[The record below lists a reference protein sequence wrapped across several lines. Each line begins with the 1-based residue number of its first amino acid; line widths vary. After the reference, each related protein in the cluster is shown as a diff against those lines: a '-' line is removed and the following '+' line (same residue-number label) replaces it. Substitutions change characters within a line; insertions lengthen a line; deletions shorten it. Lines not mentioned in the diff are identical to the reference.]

1 MNNHLLEIEAD
12 FRKNNYR
19 ANPDIIMLKVIRK
32 IAMCENSWGHTDF
45 NAAQAIRKL
54 ATYHHF
60 NYNTYDF

>member
-32 IAMCENSWGHTDF
+32 ISMCENNWGHTDF
-45 NAAQAIRKL
+45 NAAQAIYKII
-54 ATYHHF
+54 
-60 NYNTYDF
+60 